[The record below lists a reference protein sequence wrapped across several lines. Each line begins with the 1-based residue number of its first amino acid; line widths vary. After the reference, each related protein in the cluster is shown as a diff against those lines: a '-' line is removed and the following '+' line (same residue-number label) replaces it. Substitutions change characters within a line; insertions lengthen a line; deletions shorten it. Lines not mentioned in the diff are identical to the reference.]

1 MILDYVRR
9 CERSM
14 LFSTI
19 ITLILGLVLV
29 FEPGGSI
36 RVITSLIAV
45 MFIFIGAIQLID
57 YFRQSKEEKIMSL
70 SLILGIILCGIGVF
84 LFINLNALV
93 NFITTVIGVM
103 ILVKSLFKI
112 QFAFNIRGISDK
124 WFYNLIVGG
133 VGITLGVILL
143 LNPFSSAELF
153 LRIVGG
159 ILSFSSILEIVETF
173 VVMKTL
179 DDAKNL
185 PFSEKNKK

>member
-179 DDAKNL
+179 DDAKSL